1 MKYVNYTRDLAL
13 VYVRCGEGDL
23 GEHEELQVAKGL
35 DTLQIFSDASFGPVQ
50 ERGRSVSGCVV
61 EHAGGILAWDSQAQ
75 PFISQSTAEAEVIS
89 YNLAYQVGEGVSS
102 LLQELG
108 YATSK
113 QLYGDSK
120 SGIAVIAS
128 ECGPWRTR
136 HLRLRSSKLRE
147 LAQNPDQ
154 PWTIRHMP
162 GQMLIAD
169 GFTKVLV
176 YQAFEKLKGQLRMQP
191 MQDQEK
197 PLMNKVEI
205 KKEENQPSLA
215 MKLLAAVG
223 GVLCGGSF
231 LQLGALLVLVAIL
244 FEVTQAKKSKEMLP
258 KEVGSAE
265 AKGGPKVRA
274 FRVLQAEG
282 SQATGSSESA
292 GEQTERLRQGGAR
305 ARGRDAMAMHDLSQ
319 GIGELRISTEITVN
333 VNTREADAPARSSSS
348 TTQDGTTRL
357 RASTTRVGSK
367 ASATKPES
375 QQGYGRSTTEPPG
388 LEIWCQERFCQAPR
402 GADQWQVDLLH
413 GW

>member
-1 MKYVNYTRDLAL
+1 M
-13 VYVRCGEGDL
+13 
-23 GEHEELQVAKGL
+23 
-35 DTLQIFSDASFGPVQ
+35 
-50 ERGRSVSGCVV
+50 
-61 EHAGGILAWDSQAQ
+61 
-75 PFISQSTAEAEVIS
+75 IS

-108 YATSK
+108 YTTSK

-147 LAQNPDQ
+147 LVQSPDQ

-176 YQAFEKLKGQLRMQP
+176 YQAFEKFRGQLRMQP
-191 MQDQEK
+191 MQEQEK
-197 PLMNKVEI
+197 PSMNKVEI

-244 FEVTQAKKSKEMLP
+244 FEVTQAKKKKDMLLT
-258 KEVGSAE
+258 EVGSAE
-265 AKGGPKVRA
+265 VNGGPKVRA
-274 FRVLQAEG
+274 FRVLQSEG

-292 GEQTERLRQGGAR
+292 GETHR
-305 ARGRDAMAMHDLSQ
+305 
-319 GIGELRISTEITVN
+319 T
-333 VNTREADAPARSSSS
+333 
-348 TTQDGTTRL
+348 
-357 RASTTRVGSK
+357 
-367 ASATKPES
+367 SATKW
-375 QQGYGRSTTEPPG
+375 QRSTSP
-388 LEIWCQERFCQAPR
+388 
-402 GADQWQVDLLH
+402 WQRCDGYAMTCH
-413 GW
+413 KASEA